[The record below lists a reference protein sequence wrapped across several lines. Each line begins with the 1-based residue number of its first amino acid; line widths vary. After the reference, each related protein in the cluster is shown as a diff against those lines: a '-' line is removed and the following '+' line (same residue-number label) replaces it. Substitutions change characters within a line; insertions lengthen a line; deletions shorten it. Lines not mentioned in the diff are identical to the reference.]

1 MFEFSAE
8 PQVLLLWQISNAGEE
23 WPPYKIL
30 VLLTSVLLQERT
42 YRKEKN
48 DQYKQSQIG
57 REEVWYVRDTFEIE
71 GDPVHQEQRG

>member
-1 MFEFSAE
+1 M
-8 PQVLLLWQISNAGEE
+8 VLPKYE
-23 WPPYKIL
+23 
-30 VLLTSVLLQERT
+30 LLQGRT
-42 YRKEKN
+42 YTMEKN